1 MTDDTTAR
9 AEADRLRAEA
19 SRALQETFLER
30 LNQFLSAAHNVEAE
44 WDDIGNQ
51 GYPADLPSFDEFAC
65 DLVKWRDAVRA
76 ALEAKGSES

>member
-19 SRALQETFLER
+19 ATQRQKDFLER
-30 LNQFLSAAHNVEAE
+30 LNAFLSAAVSVEAE
-44 WDDIGNQ
+44 WDDIGDQ
-51 GYPADLPSFDEFAC
+51 GYPADLPSFDEFTC
-65 DLVKWRDAVRA
+65 DIVKWRDAVRA